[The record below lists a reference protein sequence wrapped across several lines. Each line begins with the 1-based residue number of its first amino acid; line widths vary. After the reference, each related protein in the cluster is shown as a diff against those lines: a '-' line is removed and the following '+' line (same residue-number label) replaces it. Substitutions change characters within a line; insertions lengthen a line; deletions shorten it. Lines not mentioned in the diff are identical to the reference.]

1 MLGKLILVNADV
13 REWEWDG
20 EPFHAFL
27 CDPPYEIAF
36 AGNRWDSTGVA
47 FQQETWERFFAALHP
62 GAFGCTFAGAQMQ
75 SWVGIA
81 NAILGAGFVPHPT
94 FSMIS
99 WINATGWSKGTNV
112 SVAIDKAA
120 GAEREKDARGYVAPD
135 GKRHLHRKVE
145 RSTVYGK
152 TRKAS
157 RTLPATPLAAEFDGY
172 YYGGQVLRP
181 CTEPALLFQ
190 RPYVGK
196 PLDCITTTGAGAL
209 NVAGCRIG
217 HAGEQ
222 KETKR
227 SPRKGSTFSEASGG
241 LRNEEHTSA
250 SDNSDG
256 RFPSNVILIHLPG
269 CRIVGTKRVKVDP
282 QEERFG
288 YAPTGTGTASGTIM
302 TRRGTGNVDEDGF
315 EEVEEWLCEEG
326 CPVAALARQ
335 SGERGGSDGRQI
347 NAGDCTRFYFNAGW
361 EWENTEPFKYSAKAS
376 IMERECG
383 LHGKWP
389 CVRCGGVDTVT
400 HIERDE
406 HTGEEYEVAC
416 RRNEHPTVKPISL
429 TRYLATLLLPPR
441 TYAPRRILIPFAGVG
456 SEVIGAL
463 LAGWEEVVAIEQD
476 ATYCEILTARVEW
489 FRANPEPPRRPHVD
503 RTSREGGMGNLF

>member
-1 MLGKLILVNADV
+1 MLGKLTLVNADV

-47 FQQETWERFFAALHP
+47 FQQETWERFFVALHP

-81 NAILGAGFVPHPT
+81 SAIMGAGFVPHPT

-99 WINATGWSKGTNV
+99 WINAKGWAKGADVSK
-112 SVAIDKAA
+112 AIDKAA

-135 GKRHLHRKVE
+135 GRGRWGGRLDRKGYQ
-145 RSTVYGK
+145 STVYGK
-152 TRKAS
+152 SKGVS
-157 RTLPATPLAAEFDGY
+157 RTLPATPLAAEFEGY

-196 PLDCITTTGAGAL
+196 PIDCITTTGAGAM

-217 HAGEQ
+217 HAGDQ

-241 LRNEEHTSA
+241 LMNEEHTSA

-269 CRIVGTKRVKVDP
+269 CRIVGTKGK
-282 QEERFG
+282 G
-288 YAPTGTGTASGTIM
+288 
-302 TRRGTGNVDEDGF
+302 DEDGF

-335 SGERGGSDGRQI
+335 SGERGDGDGRQI

-361 EWENTEPFKYSAKAS
+361 EWENTEPFKYAAKAS
-376 IMERECG
+376 VTERECG
-383 LHGKWP
+383 LYGKRP
-389 CVRCGGVDTVT
+389 CVYCGGVDTVT

-406 HTGEEYEVAC
+406 QTGREYVVAC
-416 RRNEHPTVKPISL
+416 RRNVHPTVKPISL

-441 TYAPRRILIPFAGVG
+441 VYAPRRILIPFAGVG

-489 FRANPEPPRRPHVD
+489 FRANPEPPRRPHVE
-503 RTSREGGMGNLF
+503 RTSREGGMDVLF

>member
-1 MLGKLILVNADV
+1 VLGKLTLVNADV

-27 CDPPYEIAF
+27 CDPPYEIAI

-47 FQQETWERFFAALHP
+47 FQQETWERFFAVLHP
-62 GAFGCTFAGAQMQ
+62 GAFGCAFAGAQMQ

-81 NAILGAGFVPHPT
+81 SAIMGAGFVPHPT

-99 WINATGWSKGTNV
+99 WINATGWAKGADV
-112 SVAIDKAA
+112 SRAIDKAA
-120 GAEREKDARGYVAPD
+120 GAEREKDARGCVAPD
-135 GKRHLHRKVE
+135 GKRLLHRKVE

-152 TRKAS
+152 TRKVS
-157 RTLPATPLAAEFDGY
+157 RTLPATPLAAEFEGY
-172 YYGGQVLRP
+172 YYGVQALRP

-209 NVAGCRIG
+209 NVAGCRTG

-227 SPRKGSTFSEASGG
+227 SPRKGSTFSEASCGF
-241 LRNEEHTSA
+241 RNEEHTSA

-269 CRIVGTKRVKVDP
+269 CRIVGTK
-282 QEERFG
+282 
-288 YAPTGTGTASGTIM
+288 
-302 TRRGTGNVDEDGF
+302 F

-335 SGERGGSDGRQI
+335 SGERGGGDGRQI

-361 EWENTEPFKYSAKAS
+361 EWENTEPFKYAAKAS
-376 IMERECG
+376 ITERECG
-383 LHGKWP
+383 LYGKWP

-416 RRNEHPTVKPISL
+416 RRNEQPTVKPISL

-441 TYAPRRILIPFAGVG
+441 AYAPRRILIPFAGVG

-476 ATYCEILTARVEW
+476 AAYCEILTARVEW
-489 FRANPEPPRRPHVD
+489 FRANPEPPRRPHVE
-503 RTSREGGMGNLF
+503 RTSQEGCMDVLF